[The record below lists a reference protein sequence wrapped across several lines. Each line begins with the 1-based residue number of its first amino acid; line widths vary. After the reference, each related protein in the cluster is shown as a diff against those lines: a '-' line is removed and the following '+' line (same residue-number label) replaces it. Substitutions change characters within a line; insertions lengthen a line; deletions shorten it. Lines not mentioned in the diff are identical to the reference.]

1 MILSSLIALYQL
13 IDTYIRLLAF
23 KKSVS
28 EEIERQLSLESLIWS
43 VASVFLYLFLF
54 KIFGINATTYKFVMM
69 LGWLPY
75 FLIFLR
81 KISGFLKHIFVLG
94 MGAIFSLT
102 QHTIAT
108 TIILKINLKSEYEI
122 ILMESAVY
130 LLLFAIFLP
139 IARKYFT
146 NLLPSREFFELRPI
160 GIYIAILPLLI
171 VSANLFR
178 IADDVLVHSDVER
191 ISRIYLPVVF
201 FFFYRYILSAA
212 KHFYDLQRLERNKA
226 LLEGKLELLKEY
238 NALSEENQK
247 KISVM
252 RHDLRHSYNLIYAM
266 LENGDVETA
275 REHIRKQKECLK

>member
-13 IDTYIRLLAF
+13 IDTYIRFLPF
-23 KKSVS
+23 KKSIL
-28 EEIERQLSLESLIWS
+28 EELERRLLLESLIWS
-43 VASVFLYLFLF
+43 VASVFLYTFLF
-54 KIFGINATTYKFVMM
+54 KIFGIQAAIYKFIMM

-108 TIILKINLKSEYEI
+108 TIILKLDLKSEYEI

-275 REHIRKQKECLK
+275 QEHIRKQKECLK

>member
-13 IDTYIRLLAF
+13 IDAYIRFLPF
-23 KKSVS
+23 ENIIS
-28 EEIERQLSLESLIWS
+28 EELKRRLLLESLIWS
-43 VASVFLYLFLF
+43 VASIFLYLFLF
-54 KIFGINATTYKFVMM
+54 KVLGINATTHKFIVM

-81 KISGFLKHIFVLG
+81 KISGLLQHIFVLG
-94 MGAIFSLT
+94 MAVICSLV
-102 QHTIAT
+102 QHTISAM
-108 TIILKINLKSEYEI
+108 IILKLDLSGNYEI
-122 ILMESAVY
+122 ILMEAEVY
-130 LLLFAIFLP
+130 LILFAIFFP
-139 IARKYFT
+139 ICRRYFR

-171 VSANLFR
+171 VSVNIFR
-178 IADDVLVHSDVER
+178 IADDVLVHSDLER

-212 KHFYDLQRLERNKA
+212 KHFYDLQRLERNKS
-226 LLEGKLELLKEY
+226 LLEEKLNLLKEY
-238 NALSEENQK
+238 NALSEKNQK

-266 LENGDVETA
+266 LENGDVEAA
-275 REHIRKQKECLK
+275 REHIRKQKEWLK